1 MKELIISFICA
12 AWILLTIACTF
23 LFVRLVINEPHNR
36 VMIGTKK
43 VHNTLFII
51 SAILLL
57 TAFILSISYTHP
69 LT

>member
-1 MKELIISFICA
+1 
-12 AWILLTIACTF
+12 
-23 LFVRLVINEPHNR
+23 
-36 VMIGTKK
+36 MIGTKK